1 MRIIKKKAITIAE
14 VNAVLKEIPA
24 DQLNPIQKRVLD
36 YASKFSKVS
45 EEKARQLMSELCD
58 KIGLSPEEAAEIIN
72 IFPQNLDELR
82 GIVSGWKKLLAT
94 ETLQRILTVLSQAS
108 KEQ

>member
-1 MRIIKKKAITIAE
+1 MRVVKKKAVTIAE
-14 VNAVLKEIPA
+14 VNAVLRGIPA

-36 YASKFSKVS
+36 YTSKFSKIP

-72 IFPQNLDELR
+72 ILPQNLDELR

-94 ETLQRILTVLSQAS
+94 EVLQRILVALTEAS
-108 KEQ
+108 KE